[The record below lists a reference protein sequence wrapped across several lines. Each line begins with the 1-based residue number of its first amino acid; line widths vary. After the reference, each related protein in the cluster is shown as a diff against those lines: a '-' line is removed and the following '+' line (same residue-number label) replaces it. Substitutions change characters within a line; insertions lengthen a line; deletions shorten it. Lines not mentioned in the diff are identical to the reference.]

1 MSEALSIVVIDDHPL
16 YRAGVVRTLA
26 EAGGICVV
34 GEGGSASDA
43 LELAERAKPQIMLL
57 DISMPG
63 GGIEAARA
71 LAAAHPDIAIVMLT
85 ASEDDDDVMESL
97 AAGARGYVLKGVG
110 AHDLLSVIRSVA
122 SGGSYVPPSLAGR
135 LLLAMKSGE
144 GNAGSSDPLETLTGR
159 EEQILRLVSAGRSN
173 KEVGRELG
181 LQEKTVKHH
190 MTSILQK
197 LQVRNR
203 TEAAILARKSWD

>member
-1 MSEALSIVVIDDHPL
+1 MTDGLSIVVIDDHPL

-26 EAGGICVV
+26 EAGGIRVV
-34 GEGGSASDA
+34 GEGGSADDA
-43 LELAERAKPQIMLL
+43 LQLAGKAKPQMILL

-71 LAAAHPDIAIVMLT
+71 IAANHPDIAVVMLT
-85 ASEDDDDVMESL
+85 ASEDDDDILESL

-110 AHDLLSVIRSVA
+110 AHDLLSVIRAVA
-122 SGGSYVPPSLAGR
+122 SGGSYVPPSLAGK

-144 GNAGSSDPLETLTGR
+144 GGKAQRDPLETLTER

-203 TEAAILARKSWD
+203 TEAAVMARKAWD